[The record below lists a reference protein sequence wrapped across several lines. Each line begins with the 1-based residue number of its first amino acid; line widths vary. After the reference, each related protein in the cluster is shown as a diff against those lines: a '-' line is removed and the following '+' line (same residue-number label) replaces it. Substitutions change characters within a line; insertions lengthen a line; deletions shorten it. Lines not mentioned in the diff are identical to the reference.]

1 MLGSGRVNDQPAEN
15 LWPKRVWVISKLGAF
30 GNGDF
35 SNISKKGSRL
45 SG

>member
-15 LWPKRVWVISKLGAF
+15 LWPKHVWVISKLGAF
-30 GNGDF
+30 GNGVF
-35 SNISKKGSRL
+35 FFSKKGSRL